1 MTLHEIRLHSI
12 KHHNCEVPDCWQ
24 QKKKVEFIFK
34 TLKFFGNYTHTSNKK
49 YNKKRD
55 LKLIINSS
63 VNNNQ
68 QEAEAE
74 TISNVASRE
83 IIFVQ
88 DSEFYS
94 LKLLHQKT
102 CNFQNEQLL

>member
-1 MTLHEIRLHSI
+1 MRYLIAES
-12 KHHNCEVPDCWQ
+12 K
-24 QKKKVEFIFK
+24 KKKVEFILK
-34 TLKFFGNYTHTSNKK
+34 TLKLFGNYTHTSNKK

-63 VNNNQ
+63 VNNQ

-74 TISNVASRE
+74 TISNVGSRE